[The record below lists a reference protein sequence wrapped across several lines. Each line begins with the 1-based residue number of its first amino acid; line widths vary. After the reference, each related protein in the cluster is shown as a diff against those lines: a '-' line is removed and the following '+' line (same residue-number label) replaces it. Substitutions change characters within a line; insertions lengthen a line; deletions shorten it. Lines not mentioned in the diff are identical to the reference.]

1 MKKLS
6 PKKPSSSLKKQ
17 VARAPSRVQSTRG
30 SGESSR
36 SVTSKTSFVKYS
48 QNKDSAP
55 GSFKKTPYNGK
66 ESFFKEG
73 TPRTENKKSIY
84 TARVPYTRTIPQSQQ
99 KSLKPKAYGSNYTSS
114 QSTDARQRHISKK
127 DSAKSPAGVR
137 PGRSSRHDS
146 AESPAGSGNFRRTPA
161 SLDTS
166 WGKVADWYN
175 KHLETG
181 DDTYHTK
188 IVFPGVTRMLG
199 DVSGK
204 KVLDMACGQGI
215 FSEKLRDS
223 GALVTGVDLGK
234 QLIKIAEEKSLSVK
248 EKGTHKVIYH
258 TASSDDMYMLK
269 DNSFDVVVCILALQN
284 IENLQKTINEA
295 SRVLAPAGTF
305 LFVLNHPSFRN
316 PRKTM
321 WGFNEA
327 DDTQYRRVDEY
338 MSESNLKVDMTP
350 GSFKDKKFTVSFH
363 RPLQIYIKALSKSG
377 FAVTRLEEWISHKES
392 ERGPKKRAEDTSR
405 KEIPMFMCI
414 EAQKTVI
421 SD

>member
-1 MKKLS
+1 MKKPAFPS
-6 PKKPSSSLKKQ
+6 KKSSSKFNGPTGRTSS
-17 VARAPSRVQSTRG
+17 RAPSSRVPS
-30 SGESSR
+30 SKSYGEFSDTKKGFR
-36 SVTSKTSFVKYS
+36 TNDSKTAFGSKE
-48 QNKDSAP
+48 NKPSRALVSAP
-55 GSFKKTPYNGK
+55 RAPYKERTATPFK
-66 ESFFKEG
+66 SS
-73 TPRTENKKSIY
+73 PRTDDKKSSY
-84 TARVPYTRTIPQSQQ
+84 PTRTPFVRTSSHSESKGPQPTTY
-99 KSLKPKAYGSNYTSS
+99 KLKP
-114 QSTDARQRHISKK
+114 
-127 DSAKSPAGVR
+127 
-137 PGRSSRHDS
+137 
-146 AESPAGSGNFRRTPA
+146 TP
-161 SLDTS
+161 DTS

-181 DDTYHTK
+181 DDTYHSK
-188 IVFPGVTRMLG
+188 IIFPGVTRMLG

-248 EKGTHKVIYH
+248 EKGTHKVTYH

-295 SRVLAPAGTF
+295 SRVLTPAGTF

-338 MSESNLKVDMTP
+338 MSESNIKVDMTP
-350 GSFKDKKFTVSFH
+350 GSLKDKKFTVSFH
-363 RPLQIYIKALSKSG
+363 RPLQVYMKALSKSG
-377 FAVTRLEEWISHKES
+377 FAITRLEEWISHKES

-414 EAQKTVI
+414 EAQKN
-421 SD
+421 SH